1 MIEIGGGPRDGAP
14 TDGPQDEQGERAVA
28 ERLLRGYDP
37 GGPLAPGRRV
47 DPDEPI
53 LPATAQVVLRERTKA
68 DGLLLQVQETQVTF
82 PDGAVYAWE
91 WHGPVCCAS
100 GTRMWCTAPELL
112 WAREAS
118 QRLVRGAFADGRAP
132 LVDASVLVTPDPTAG
147 TGLTREEARFI
158 ARREAGRLMRR
169 RPWLLAA
176 TLGLAWSPLRDR
188 LADLSSCEGPLEPV
202 EVVASPFGV
211 SVTAGD
217 GLVYA
222 WQTVGFGLGP
232 ARVGDRVWATP
243 VATGRRVA
251 LIGAG
256 AGRAPYLLLPRGP
269 ASLRER

>member
-1 MIEIGGGPRDGAP
+1 M
-14 TDGPQDEQGERAVA
+14 A

-53 LPATAQVVLRERTKA
+53 LPATAQVVLRERTNA

-91 WHGPVCCAS
+91 WHGPVYCAS
-100 GTRMWCTAPELL
+100 GTRLWCTAPWSGRQVGCVRTPVRFGGPELL

-118 QRLVRGAFADGRAP
+118 QRLVRGAFADGGVP
-132 LVDASVLVTPDPTAG
+132 LVDASVLVSPDPTAG

-176 TLGLAWSPLRDR
+176 TLGLAWSPLRAR
-188 LADLSSCEGPLEPV
+188 LADLRSCEGPLEPV
-202 EVVASPFGV
+202 EVVAAPFGV

-232 ARVGDRVWATP
+232 ARVGDRVW
-243 VATGRRVA
+243 RRLWRPGV
-251 LIGAG
+251 GS
-256 AGRAPYLLLPRGP
+256 R
-269 ASLRER
+269 